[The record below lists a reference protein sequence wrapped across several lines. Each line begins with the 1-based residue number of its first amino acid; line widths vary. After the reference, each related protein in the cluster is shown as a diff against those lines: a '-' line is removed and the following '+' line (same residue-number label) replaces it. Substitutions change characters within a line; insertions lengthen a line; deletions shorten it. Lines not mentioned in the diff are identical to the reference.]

1 LHTNTDD
8 LTQNKTYDVPLWN
21 KVKKRW
27 IEPTQEA
34 DIVAIPVEGLLKSE
48 FSIKYFNRVNLLPSN
63 IRLHIGEDVFVMGYP
78 LGVYDDIHNLPLL
91 RTGIIASAYPIPFRC
106 KPYFLV
112 DSHLEEGMR
121 GSPVM
126 TKLKDTWRTKSG
138 TTPPIGFSF
147 FILGIISSTFSVP
160 EGKEP
165 QGLNSTYFVEII
177 EQMTSSYI

>member
-91 RTGIIASAYPIPFRC
+91 RT
-106 KPYFLV
+106 
-112 DSHLEEGMR
+112 
-121 GSPVM
+121 
-126 TKLKDTWRTKSG
+126 
-138 TTPPIGFSF
+138 
-147 FILGIISSTFSVP
+147 
-160 EGKEP
+160 
-165 QGLNSTYFVEII
+165 
-177 EQMTSSYI
+177 